1 MKKTALFTSIIL
13 FLAGCTAREPVPVT
27 ENEPS
32 NPVKELKVAYNDGTV
47 LVQFDEQ
54 MTALIE
60 SGSSLRTKAADLD
73 AILED
78 LGVTSLERVFPD
90 AGPFEE
96 RTRREGLHRFYR
108 LRFAED
114 RPVTKAA
121 GDLSV
126 LPGVVSAHPELPV
139 RSRAANY
146 YNDPYFSSQ
155 WHYINSRY
163 PGADINVKPVWEEFT
178 KGDPRVI
185 VSVVDEGVDMDQPDL
200 VANLVPAYTDG
211 TGSFNFTNN
220 TYRISPSSSH
230 GSHVAGVICAV
241 SNNGVG
247 VAGVAGGDAQA
258 GIEGV
263 RVMSCQIFGGYGTPD
278 IYQAMKHGADHGA
291 SILQC
296 SWGFS
301 PDVDGDGFTSDAE
314 MEAYCSWTID
324 DLPEYKAAIDYFIKY
339 AGCDNQGNQ
348 LPDAPMKGGVVIFA
362 SGNDNFHYD
371 PMVSYEEV
379 IAVGAFGATGSKAA
393 YSNWGDWLDIAA
405 PGGDGKQGV
414 YSTLMGN
421 AYGGPDWLGT
431 SFACPHV
438 SAVAALLVSYFGGP
452 GFTAAECKARILK
465 GAVPNAFPDAGGR
478 YIGKKLDAYGAF
490 TCDWTAAT
498 PAPHISW
505 GSSTVPSSMAFNQR
519 VEIPLMVH
527 DPSGQAVF
535 VTLQAEETD
544 GATLESLNGYTLV
557 IDAQQAGTGDH
568 EITLV
573 ARNEDH
579 QRSTLVYAYKVLPN
593 AAPVAG
599 DRMPAR
605 LVLPYPGEARV
616 FALEDLAYD
625 PEGGDVHF
633 AAEAA
638 QGKVEVTLTEEE
650 LQIAPLGLGDDEVR
664 ISVLDAQENVL
675 LVNVPVRVVS
685 ASEEMT
691 VYPVPVETN
700 LFFRGNGEVPQVY
713 HVTLIS
719 DTGITVLERDLR
731 SSAFEPGAVD
741 VKNLAPGLYRLL
753 VKDAEGR
760 TVLSRSLPKV

>member
-1 MKKTALFTSIIL
+1 MKKTALFTSIFV
-13 FLAGCTAREPVPVT
+13 FLAGCTALEPVPVE
-27 ENEPS
+27 ENTPS
-32 NPVKELKVAYNDGTV
+32 APVKELKVAYNSGTV
-47 LVQFDEQ
+47 LVQFDED

-60 SGSSLRTKAADLD
+60 SGASLRTKAPDLD

-78 LGVTSLERVFPD
+78 LGVVSLERVFPD

-114 RPVTKAA
+114 RPVTKASD
-121 GDLSV
+121 GLSG
-126 LPGVVSAHPELPV
+126 LPGVVSSHPELPV
-139 RSRAANY
+139 FSRANY

-155 WHYINSRY
+155 WHYVNNRY
-163 PGADINVKPVWEEFT
+163 AGADINVKPVWEQFT
-178 KGDPRVI
+178 KGDHKVI

-220 TYRISPSSSH
+220 TYRLAPTSSH
-230 GSHVAGVICAV
+230 GTHVAGVICAV
-241 SNNGVG
+241 SNNSLG
-247 VAGVAGGDAQA
+247 VAGIAGGDAQA
-258 GIEGV
+258 GIEGA

-301 PDVDGDGFTSDAE
+301 PDMDGDGFTSDE
-314 MEAYCSWTID
+314 EKELYCSWTIE

-362 SGNDNFHYD
+362 SGNDNFNYD
-371 PMVSYEEV
+371 PMVSYDEV
-379 IAVGAFGATGSKAA
+379 IAVGSFGATGSKAA

-405 PGGDGKQGV
+405 PGGDGKQGI
-414 YSTLMGN
+414 YSSLMGGS
-421 AYGGPDWLGT
+421 YGGPDWIGT

-438 SAVAALLVSYFGGP
+438 SGVAALLISYFGGP
-452 GFTAAECKARILK
+452 GFTAAECKARLLK
-465 GAVPNAFPDAGGR
+465 GAVANAFPDAGGR

-498 PAPHISW
+498 PAPHIAW
-505 GSSTVPSSMAFNQR
+505 GTSTVPESMAFDQR

-535 VTLQAEETD
+535 VTLQAGETD
-544 GATLESLNGYTLV
+544 GASLETLGGYTLV
-557 IDAQQAGTGDH
+557 IDAQEATTGTH

-579 QRSTLVYAYKVLPN
+579 QQAKLAYAYKVLPN

-599 DRMPAR
+599 EAMPDRLA
-605 LVLPYPGEARV
+605 LAYPGEART
-616 FALEDLAYD
+616 FSLADLAYD
-625 PEGGDVHF
+625 PEGGEVTF
-633 AAEAA
+633 TAEAT
-638 QGKVEVTLTEEE
+638 QGKVEVTVTEEE
-650 LQIAPLGLGDDEVR
+650 LVIKPLGLGNDEVQ
-664 ISVLDAQENVL
+664 ISVRDPQEDVL
-675 LVNVPVRVVS
+675 RVQVPVRVFS
-685 ASEEMT
+685 AGEEMT
-691 VYPVPVETN
+691 VYPLPVETN
-700 LFFRGNGEVPQVY
+700 LFFRANVEVPQVY

-719 DTGITVLERDLR
+719 DTGVKVMGREIR
-731 SSAFEPGAVD
+731 SSIFEPAAMD
-741 VKNLAPGLYRLL
+741 VKNLAPGLYRLE

-760 TVLSRSLPKV
+760 TVLSRTLPKV